1 MLLCVHIKE
10 LKTMRFGPVIF
21 TSGILIEFIG
31 VSMLIP
37 AFLDHYD
44 GNSEA
49 LIFLQAAA
57 ITIISGALISVAT
70 VRKWGIPTVKEM
82 FLMTAVNWIV
92 ISAFA
97 ALPFYLAPLKMT
109 YADAYFET
117 MSGITTTGSTVL
129 SGLDLLPRGII
140 LWRAF
145 LQWLGGIGIVVLAI
159 AILPFLGVGGMQ
171 LFTSESSDN
180 SEKSF
185 ARTSQVVWATVIVYL
200 TISTLCAFSMYLAGM
215 GGFDAIAHMMTC
227 VSTGGFSPY
236 DASVGHFKQPAVHWV
251 TTFFMLVCGIP
262 MITYT
267 YIVRQK
273 WRLIKEDNQVRWFL
287 MVTILLILSLSVWLW
302 QTSEMGFEESARLM
316 SFHLVSLMTTTGFAV
331 TDYTVWG
338 PFFIS
343 VVFVVTMLG
352 GCTGSTAGG
361 IKAFRLHILYL
372 TMKKH
377 FESMLSPHRVFVAI
391 YNGRPVSE
399 DVSNGVFVFISVF
412 ALSVIGITILL
423 AATGLDFTTSL
434 SGALTAVANVGPGLG
449 DTIGP
454 AGNFSSLSDFAKWI
468 LSFGMLLGRLEF
480 MTVLAV
486 FIPSAWKD

>member
-1 MLLCVHIKE
+1 
-10 LKTMRFGPVIF
+10 MRFGPVIF
-21 TSGILIEFIG
+21 TSGILLEFIG
-31 VSMLIP
+31 ISMLMP
-37 AFLDHYD
+37 ALLDHLD
-44 GNSEA
+44 GNAEA
-49 LIFLQAAA
+49 FIFFKASA
-57 ITIISGALISVAT
+57 ITTLSGALIALLT
-70 VRKWGIPTVKEM
+70 IRKWEIPTIKEM
-82 FLMTAVNWIV
+82 FLMTALNWVV
-92 ISAFA
+92 ISLFA
-97 ALPFYLAPLKMT
+97 ALPFYFSPLGMN
-109 YADAYFET
+109 YSDSFFET

-129 SGLDLLPRGII
+129 SELDLLPRGII

-159 AILPFLGVGGMQ
+159 AVLPFLGVGGMQ
-171 LFTSESSDN
+171 LFSSESSDN

-200 TISTLCAFSMYLAGM
+200 VISTLCAISMYLAGM
-215 GGFDAIAHMMTC
+215 GGFDAVAHMMTC

-251 TTFFMLVCGIP
+251 TTFFMLVCGVP

-267 YIVRQK
+267 YIARCK
-273 WRLIKEDNQVRWFL
+273 WRLIKEDNQAKWFL
-287 MVTILLILSLSVWLW
+287 QTTILLILALSIWLW
-302 QTSEMGFEESARLM
+302 QTSDMGFEESARLIA
-316 SFHLVSLMTTTGFAV
+316 FHIVSLMTTTGFAV

-338 PFFIS
+338 SFFIAI
-343 VVFVVTMLG
+343 VFVVTMLG

-377 FESMLSPHRVFVAI
+377 FESMLSPHRVFVAL
-391 YNGRPVSE
+391 YNGRPVTDDIAS
-399 DVSNGVFVFISVF
+399 SVFVFISVF
-412 ALSVIGITILL
+412 ALSVIAIALML
-423 AATGLDFTTSL
+423 ACTGLDFTTSF

-454 AGNFSSLSDFAKWI
+454 AGNFSTLSDLAKWV

-480 MTVLAV
+480 MTVLVV
-486 FIPSAWKD
+486 FVPSAWKD